1 MPTTHKDAG
10 ADSPARNPAPGSRRR
25 ADAERSVA
33 AILDAALTAFG
44 ENPEVSMTDIA
55 RAAGVGRVT
64 LYSHFPSREDLL
76 DAVMT
81 HAVQEAN
88 AALGAESSQE
98 TPAREALEMLIGSS
112 WRILSR
118 YDRLQPAT
126 LRILGPERMRE
137 HHDQP
142 LVRVRDIIVRGR
154 REGVIRDDLPED
166 WLVTVFYS
174 LLHAAALEVDAGRL
188 PADAAADTLTTTLL
202 STLGVPA

>member
-1 MPTTHKDAG
+1 MPTTHDTG
-10 ADSPARNPAPGSRRR
+10 AASPAYDPVPGSRRR

-33 AILDAALTAFG
+33 AILDAALQAFG
-44 ENPEVSMTDIA
+44 ENPEVSMSGIA

-64 LYSHFPSREDLL
+64 LYSHFSSREDLL

-81 HAVQEAN
+81 RAVQQAN
-88 AALGAESSQE
+88 AALGAEASQE
-98 TPAREALEMLIGSS
+98 VSVREALKALIGSS

-118 YDRLQPAT
+118 YGRLHPAA
-126 LRILGPERMRE
+126 LRLLGPERMRE

-142 LVRVRDIIVRGR
+142 LVRVRTLIIRGR
-154 REGVIRDDLPED
+154 REGVIRDDLSED

-188 PADAAADTLTTTLL
+188 PADAAADTLTATLL
-202 STLGVPA
+202 STLGVRI

>member
-10 ADSPARNPAPGSRRR
+10 ADSPVRNPSPGSRRR
-25 ADAERSVA
+25 ADAERSVT

-44 ENPEVSMTDIA
+44 ENPEVSMTGIA

-88 AALGAESSQE
+88 AALGAESSPE
-98 TPAREALEMLIGSS
+98 IPVREALEMLIGSS

-118 YDRLQPAT
+118 YGRLQPTA
-126 LRILGPERMRE
+126 LRILGPERVRE

-154 REGVIRDDLPED
+154 REGVIRDDLPES

-188 PADAAADTLTTTLL
+188 PAETAADTLTTTLL
-202 STLGVPA
+202 STLGVST